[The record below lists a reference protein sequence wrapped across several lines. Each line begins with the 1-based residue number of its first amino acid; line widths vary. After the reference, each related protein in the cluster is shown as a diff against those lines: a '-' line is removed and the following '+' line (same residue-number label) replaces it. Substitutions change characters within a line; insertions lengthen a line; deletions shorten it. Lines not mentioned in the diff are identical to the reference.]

1 MSWNENTHRMARP
14 APVHGGQR
22 SLPRAVSGA
31 APSALQAN
39 KVLRNTYM
47 LLSMTL
53 LFSAVMAGVSMAVG
67 APYGVSMICSLVA
80 LGLLWFVVPRTA
92 DSEAG
97 IWVVFAVTGLLGFGL
112 GPVLNMYLRGF
123 ANGSQIVMMAFGL
136 TGTIFVGLSAYA
148 VKTRRDFSFMRG
160 FLFTGILIAFVVS
173 IGLLVASFF
182 GVYLQPLA
190 LGISA
195 MFALLMCGLILYQTG
210 EIVNGGETNYV
221 LATVTLY
228 VSIYNLFTSL
238 LHLLGFAAG
247 DD

>member
-1 MSWNENTHRMARP
+1 MSWNDKLQ
-14 APVHGGQR
+14 PVPVRSRNGVIQGGQ
-22 SLPRAVSGA
+22 
-31 APSALQAN
+31 PSASLLAGN
-39 KVLRNTYM
+39 AVLRNTYL

-53 LFSAVMAGVSMAVG
+53 LFSAAMAGVSMAIG
-67 APYGVSMICSLVA
+67 APYGIGLVCSLVS

-92 DSEAG
+92 NSEAG

-112 GPVLNMYLRGF
+112 GPVINMYLKGF
-123 ANGSQIVMMAFGL
+123 ANGSQIVTMAFGL
-136 TGTIFVGLSAYA
+136 TGAIFVGLSAYA
-148 VKTRRDFSFMRG
+148 INTKRDFSFMRG
-160 FLFTGILIAFVVS
+160 FLFSGIMIAFVLS

-195 MFALLMCGLILYQTG
+195 MFALLMCGMILYQTS
-210 EIVNGGETNYV
+210 EIINGGETNYV

-247 DD
+247 DE

>member
-1 MSWNENTHRMARP
+1 MSWNENMRPVPVRANGAAARP
-14 APVHGGQR
+14 A
-22 SLPRAVSGA
+22 A
-31 APSALQAN
+31 AYGTSVDAAQ
-39 KVLRNTYM
+39 KVLRNTYL

-53 LFSAVMAGVSMAVG
+53 LFSAAMAGVSMVVG
-67 APYGVSMICSLVA
+67 APYGLSLVCSLAA

-92 DSEAG
+92 NSEAG

-112 GPVLNMYLRGF
+112 GPVINMYLKGF
-123 ANGSQIVMMAFGL
+123 ANGAQIVTMAFGL

-148 VKTRRDFSFMRG
+148 VKSRRDFSFMRG
-160 FLFTGILIAFVVS
+160 LLFSGILLAFVLS
-173 IGLLVASFF
+173 IGLLVASLF

-195 MFALLMCGLILYQTG
+195 MFTLLMCGMILYQTG

-221 LATVTLY
+221 LATVSLY
-228 VSIYNLFTSL
+228 VAIYNLFTSL